1 MRYDHS
7 IHLLVVI
14 DIMLSIMMKIDI
26 VMICSNKEEF
36 SEYIF
41 YYKSFLVSI
50 HFAIGSKEI
59 SKLNVS

>member
-1 MRYDHS
+1 
-7 IHLLVVI
+7 
-14 DIMLSIMMKIDI
+14 MLSIMMKIDI

-36 SEYIF
+36 SEYLF